1 MARKPKSRR
10 GGFLGSLI
18 NQAAVPFTLVAAQN
32 MYTPKKK
39 QGGRRTRRRKS
50 VRRSRRHR

>member
-10 GGFLGSLI
+10 GGFLGSLV

-32 MYTPKKK
+32 MYPSKKTR
-39 QGGRRTRRRKS
+39 GGRRSRRRKS